1 MKQILI
7 PKLLRR
13 KGQEKLTCL
22 TGYDSFHATM
32 LEESPVDMI
41 LVGDTLGL
49 MVQGTIQRYL

>member
-22 TGYDSFHATM
+22 TGYDAFHATM

-41 LVGDTLGL
+41 LIGDTLL
-49 MVQGTIQRYL
+49 SLIHI